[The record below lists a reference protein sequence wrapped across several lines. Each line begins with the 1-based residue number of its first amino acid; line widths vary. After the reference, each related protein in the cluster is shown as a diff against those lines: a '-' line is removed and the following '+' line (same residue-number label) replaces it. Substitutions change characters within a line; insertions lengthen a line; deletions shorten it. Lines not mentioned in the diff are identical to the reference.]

1 MKYFAVA
8 HMDFFD
14 NDLKIEFVYANTW
27 KEAFN
32 IAFPLGDY
40 ELPDDIEE
48 AKTEAF
54 NGDWMFEVTEVPGKI
69 A

>member
-40 ELPDDIEE
+40 ELPVMEIGCS
-48 AKTEAF
+48 K
-54 NGDWMFEVTEVPGKI
+54 
-69 A
+69 